1 MDIIL
6 KVQNLAKKRNK
17 LLSEWAESQR
27 NYIFNLSKEDKKIL
41 FDYTSFVYE
50 LHSENIN
57 IEKNVAKVYSDY
69 PKIIE
74 KIIEIIN
81 NSPKLSIPLK
91 LFRGITDVHPID
103 NLIISPYL
111 SSTSFKKEIAKSFI
125 SKRIGQKT
133 RCCLYVLN
141 MPANFPGL
149 LLGNRNDYEK
159 VPEEFKKHFEKE
171 INPSFEDEYEV
182 LTIPFIGTT
191 TNSGEKNDIKF
202 YNVDNI
208 IFPNVEYKKNLLVI
222 NF

>member
-6 KVQNLAKKRNK
+6 KVQKLAKKRNK
-17 LLSEWAESQR
+17 LLTEWAESQR
-27 NYIFNLSKEDKKIL
+27 NYITNLSKEDKKIL
-41 FDYTSFVYE
+41 FDYCSFVYE
-50 LHSENIN
+50 LDSENIN
-57 IEKNVAKVYSDY
+57 IEKNIAKVYLDY

-74 KIIEIIN
+74 KIIEIIT

-103 NLIISPYL
+103 NLIINPYL
-111 SSTSFKKEIAKSFI
+111 SSTSFKKEIAKSYI
-125 SKRIGQKT
+125 SKRIRQKT
-133 RCCLYVLN
+133 RSSLYVLN

-159 VPEEFKKHFEKE
+159 VPEEFKNRFEKE

-191 TNSGEKNDIKF
+191 TSTGEKNDVKF

-208 IFPNVEYKKNLLVI
+208 IFPKVNYKDNSLI
-222 NF
+222 IHF